1 MKIKLN
7 IALGALFPYNYK
19 IIISFLL
26 YKNNNMRLF
35 TSVIE
40 DLYTLEKAK
49 TLLYEYYIEKLKWDI
64 PIDNYSGIRIKKT
77 CQQKKFVDDYDDYSI
92 WFSVTN
98 ENNNVVACARLCK
111 EDTAGLLEIERYG
124 EAKQLLHPILN
135 SKKQLNLIELNRE
148 AILPDNPDNKVAGLV
163 LLKFIFNYCL
173 KHNYS
178 VLTTTNIPEWLTLY
192 NSLPLTRLYHCQ
204 FRYAETDPNPVEVY
218 FVENRSLNN
227 ILNKINSYLEKDNFF
242 NVKNEASEIM

>member
-1 MKIKLN
+1 
-7 IALGALFPYNYK
+7 
-19 IIISFLL
+19 
-26 YKNNNMRLF
+26 MRLV

-40 DLYTLEKAK
+40 DVHTLGKAK

-64 PIDNYSGIRIKKT
+64 PTDNYSGIRIKKT
-77 CQQKKFVDDYDDYSI
+77 YQQKKFVDDYDDYSI

-98 ENNNVVACARLCK
+98 ENDDVIACARLCK
-111 EDTAGLLEIERYG
+111 EDTGGLLEIERYS
-124 EAKQLLHPILN
+124 EAKQLLRPILN

-148 AILPDNPDNKVAGLV
+148 AILPDYPDNKVISLV
-163 LLKFIFNYCL
+163 LLNFIFNYCL

-204 FRYAETDPNPVEVY
+204 FRYAATDPSPVEVY
-218 FVENRSLNN
+218 FIKYRSLNN
-227 ILNKINSYLEKDNFF
+227 VLTKINFFLENSHFCT
-242 NVKNEASEIM
+242 VKNETEASEKM

>member
-1 MKIKLN
+1 
-7 IALGALFPYNYK
+7 
-19 IIISFLL
+19 
-26 YKNNNMRLF
+26 MRLF
-35 TSVIE
+35 TNVIE
-40 DLYTLEKAK
+40 DVYTLEKAK

-64 PIDNYSGIRIKKT
+64 PTDNYSGIRIKKT
-77 CQQKKFVDDYDDYSI
+77 YQQKKFVDDYDDYSI

-98 ENNNVVACARLCK
+98 ENNTVIACARLCK
-111 EDTAGLLEIERYG
+111 EDTRGLLEIERYS
-124 EAKQLLHPILN
+124 EAKQLLRPILN

-148 AILPDNPDNKVAGLV
+148 AILLDNPDNKVASLE

-192 NSLPLTRLYHCQ
+192 NSLPFTKLYHCQ

-218 FVENRSLNN
+218 FMKNRNLNN
-227 ILNKINSYLEKDNFF
+227 ILTKINFYLENGNFF
-242 NVKNEASEIM
+242 DSKNEAEASEIL